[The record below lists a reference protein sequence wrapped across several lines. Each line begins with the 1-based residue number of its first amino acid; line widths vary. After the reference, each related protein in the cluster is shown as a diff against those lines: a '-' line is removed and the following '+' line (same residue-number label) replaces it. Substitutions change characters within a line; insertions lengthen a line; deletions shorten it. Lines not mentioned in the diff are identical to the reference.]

1 VESLQTVQFFGGSIR
16 HREKLRLVNQAMV
29 NCIQGD
35 EKLFADFFVAEALGD
50 NLNKFFFAVA

>member
-16 HREKLRLVNQAMV
+16 HREKLRLANQAMV

-35 EKLFADFFVAEALGD
+35 EKLFADFFAAEAPGD
-50 NLNKFFFAVA
+50 NLDKFLFAVA